1 MRLFLGLMLPL
12 LLQIAAYVGVFAAAQ
27 GGGSFMGLLAIPVA
41 AGSLL
46 ALVLVGLWNVRS
58 TRPLASV
65 IRASLLIALAPP
77 ILLLVFRA
85 LEG

>member
-1 MRLFLGLMLPL
+1 MRLLLGLVLPL
-12 LLQIAAYVGVFAAAQ
+12 LLQIVAYVGVFAAAQ

-46 ALVLVGLWNVRS
+46 ALLLAGLWNVRS
-58 TRPLASV
+58 TRPIAGV